1 MIIDRNKRL
10 SPAGM
15 KLVLAV
21 PFERQATTGTI
32 NGSNKDFVLTSRKYI
47 PLYPENHKDI
57 LVLPADVT
65 AELYKAGS
73 PPTYTAATVDAIKTA
88 TDTVSDQTVDA
99 GVTLHT
105 APEAASVDSVLL
117 SGYAACWMRIAQDLT
132 PDISRDSEEISEI
145 GTDDKIVGYGARTRK
160 YKLEVIMALD
170 TLILLTEIQSEEA
183 ADQTGVVAGKT
194 LRTERDVPLIL
205 KGYIPVV
212 YDGDEVLRWLLTDVQ
227 FEEGLP
233 EIKAGESTAKTTVNL
248 SVGAAIETL
257 TDDTIFAQTE

>member
-1 MIIDRNKRL
+1 MIIDKNKRL

-21 PFERQATTGTI
+21 PFERVECTGTI
-32 NGSNKDFVLTSRKYI
+32 NGNNKDFLLPRKYVPI
-47 PLYPENHKDI
+47 YPESHKDI
-57 LVLPADVT
+57 ICVPADVT
-65 AELYKAGS
+65 AELFKDAT
-73 PPTYTAATVDAIKTA
+73 PDTYTEATVDAIKTA
-88 TDTVSDQTVDA
+88 EDSVSGLTVDS

-105 APEAASVDSVLL
+105 APEAASVDKVLL
-117 SGYAACWMRIAQDLT
+117 SGYSAVWMRIAQDLT
-132 PDISRDSEEISEI
+132 PDISRDSEEIAEI
-145 GTDDKIVGYGARTRK
+145 GTDDKIVGYGARSRS

-212 YDGDEVLRWLLTDVQ
+212 YDGDEVQRWMLTSIQ

-233 EIKAGESTAKTTVNL
+233 EIKAGESTAKTTVSF
-248 SVGAAIETL
+248 SVGDAIETL
-257 TDDTIFAQTE
+257 TDDAIFAQTE